1 MQKGT
6 FIMDDEYRKRIANLE
21 ARMNR
26 IEAIMQALV
35 FRLDINPAE
44 LVPLEPA
51 QPPMPPAIRKALLAG
66 NKIEAIKLYRAFY
79 DVGLKEAKAAI
90 DAM

>member
-1 MQKGT
+1 
-6 FIMDDEYRKRIANLE
+6 
-21 ARMNR
+21 MNR

-51 QPPMPPAIRKALLAG
+51 QPPMPPAIREALLAG
-66 NKIEAIKLYRAFY
+66 NKIKAIKLYRVFY